1 MQHARQ
7 FFVGIG
13 PADRFQEMLGQ
24 LDQLVPGRR
33 NSVKRIRMAGS
44 STDQPKWLSADAQ
57 TAAALTRAGLLAG
70 AAEEEIR
77 AAAAERF
84 PDYGALDIC
93 VSVYRRELQKKGL
106 LE

>member
-1 MQHARQ
+1 MTATKKEATAKRKRRSPSTRSAPKKA
-7 FFVGIG
+7 
-13 PADRFQEMLGQ
+13 PASW
-24 LDQLVPGRR
+24 
-33 NSVKRIRMAGS
+33 NSGEAKS
-44 STDQPKWLSADAQ
+44 
-57 TAAALTRAGLLAG
+57 AAALTRAGLLAG